1 MKTKTAERFAHALV
15 SALSRRRW
23 AFLVAAVALF
33 ALSGRYAA
41 GHLKIN
47 NDLASLLPADTPS
60 VLALKEANRRFGASD
75 KFMIVVQS
83 DSVRLVAELQ
93 DSIKRIFETEWKD
106 IVVTAQVDQPT
117 DFFAEHALLY
127 LPVRHLERV
136 RDNLSELQRRMGA
149 AGPLTV
155 DLTGGDGKG
164 EEELVWFESDIPQ
177 ELGLPDEA
185 ADAFDQ
191 FTKVLRG
198 KKKEGAADYSAKAS
212 AKARGDWDPK
222 AVLPPDLKT
231 RLIGQ
236 HEGDRTINGIV
247 LCKLTGSATDLDFTE
262 LVLGRT
268 DTLLQRFR
276 QRDYGVPVYFGVA
289 GSYEGLEDVEAMQ
302 QDGLVSTVISAVLL
316 LGMMLAFFRG
326 IGALFAI
333 ANVVFASVLML
344 GFTALVY
351 GELNPFTLF
360 VAAIILGM
368 GIDYSI
374 HFLGTAQ
381 RLRSEGLDLAETL
394 EKTVVDLLKPMSLA
408 CVTTVAGLLTLLAA
422 EFRGF
427 YEFGAIASVGVAI
440 SFVSAFTVLP
450 LLALCAGDIPKRRP
464 FSVFPKAWDDAKVA
478 AVMRRVAVG
487 GAVLTVVLACFA
499 PWCGFENDF
508 RKLRAAR
515 DESAATGPNFHTG
528 VAQGSKRTSSQP
540 VVVLGDS
547 REELDRLY
555 DTLMVRLHVDRDPL
569 LRSFLTLRTF
579 VPTAEEQ
586 EERMEV
592 IEEIAELIGA
602 RAFDRAEGDEKEMVD
617 RLREMSKTKPFEP
630 EDLPDWALN
639 LLKEIDGTYGR
650 VGFIYGRFESWNALA
665 AQEFQE
671 RYGNWNF
678 GGRQLRSFSTAFT
691 FADVVKAVRHDSAKL
706 ALLMALVL
714 ALTLF
719 VSLRSRRQAAL
730 AFGSLMLGSL
740 WTVGVMGILSLTM
753 DLGRFS
759 VYNIIVIPL
768 ALGVGIDSSIHLL
781 SGMERYGLSRVR
793 RLYDTIG
800 QMVVAS
806 SLTTV
811 GGFVGVLFI
820 GHHGMRTIGELAVV
834 AISSTLLTA
843 LVFVPTVGAVLL
855 RKELPAEAAEEE
867 ADTAR

>member
-155 DLTGGDGKG
+155 DLTGGDGRG

-185 ADAFDQ
+185 ADAFEQ

-198 KKKEGAADYSAKAS
+198 KKKEGAADSSKAE
-212 AKARGDWDPK
+212 ANARGDWDPK

-394 EKTVVDLLKPMSLA
+394 EKTVVDLLKPMTLA

-515 DESAATGPNFHTG
+515 DASASSGPNFHTG

-555 DTLMVRLHVDRDPL
+555 DTLMVRLHVDGDPM

-843 LVFVPTVGAVLL
+843 LIFVPTVGAVLL

-867 ADTAR
+867 AGTAR

>member
-33 ALSGRYAA
+33 ALSGRYTA

-155 DLTGGDGKG
+155 DLTGGDGG
-164 EEELVWFESDIPQ
+164 DEEELVWFESDIPQ

-198 KKKEGAADYSAKAS
+198 KKKEGAADSSAKAD
-212 AKARGDWDPK
+212 AKARSDWDPK

-394 EKTVVDLLKPMSLA
+394 EKTVVDLLKPMTLA

-478 AVMRRVAVG
+478 SVMRRVAVG

-639 LLKEIDGTYGR
+639 LLKEIDGSYGR

-843 LVFVPTVGAVLL
+843 LIFVPTVGAVLL

-867 ADTAR
+867 AGTAR

>member
-185 ADAFDQ
+185 ADAFEQ

-198 KKKEGAADYSAKAS
+198 KKKDGAADSSKAE
-212 AKARGDWDPK
+212 ANARGDWDPK

-394 EKTVVDLLKPMSLA
+394 EKTVVDLLKPMTLA

-478 AVMRRVAVG
+478 SVMRRVAVG

-639 LLKEIDGTYGR
+639 LLKEIDGSYGR

-843 LVFVPTVGAVLL
+843 LIFVPTVGAVLL

-867 ADTAR
+867 AGTAR